1 MEKAIDPESLCSM
14 DSSELLIRFQP
25 LMEGEVRRYAA
36 IIGRVASGV
45 EDDLRQ
51 CAALGFLS
59 ALSSFDPKRSPAFIP
74 YVRNGIGMAIRKEIS
89 DNLRM
94 IRQPKGTLEKARVLR
109 RAYAEAAA
117 EGIDIADDAEMMRLT
132 GFSPLVLRNARRS
145 LEREEMMELDSL
157 PGDIAAEASHEDE
170 VIKGMMVEELE
181 TDVIIFEGKYLLSGD
196 RGRVFLS
203 YVSDLCDQET
213 VDEYAF
219 VVPSDAGASLVS
231 RMVPALKVGESGK
244 NWVSRHTACR
254 GP

>member
-25 LMEGEVRRYAA
+25 LIEGEVRRYAA

-181 TDVIIFEGKYLLSGD
+181 KAIGRLCAQDAFIIKAY
-196 RGRVFLS
+196 
-203 YVSDLCDQET
+203 
-213 VDEYAF
+213 
-219 VVPSDAGASLVS
+219 AGAFGEERLS
-231 RMVPALKVGESGK
+231 VGEIA
-244 NWVSRHTACR
+244 SRLSLPLRTVRSRIERIRKTLGMMLAA
-254 GP
+254 

>member
-94 IRQPKGTLEKARVLR
+94 IRQPKGTLENARVLR

-157 PGDIAAEASHEDE
+157 PGDIVATASHEDA
-170 VIKGMMVEELE
+170 VIEGMMVRDLE
-181 TDVIIFEGKYLLSGD
+181 KAIGRLDPEDAFIIKAYAGVFGERKLSIAEIAS
-196 RGRVFLS
+196 RLS
-203 YVSDLCDQET
+203 LPSRT
-213 VDEYAF
+213 VR
-219 VVPSDAGASLVS
+219 S
-231 RMVPALKVGESGK
+231 RLERIRKALGVML
-244 NWVSRHTACR
+244 AA
-254 GP
+254 